1 MTFGSRRMTIR
12 NRKHLR
18 KFTPVNTPA
27 NMPLGLPKNKL
38 QPSPVQKTQQP
49 PAQIKE
55 YELPAPPPSQQWEQ
69 PQVHI
74 QTTEPVTEQPQHT
87 QTQSTPQHW
96 QVQQQHQEPVQT
108 HPLDQHSHVPDYVHE
123 DNRLDT
129 PGTQINLENSVNTS
143 PYHQDISIHQQVPGP
158 DPSPSLRRSERA
170 TRGQTRR
177 YDDFVQT
184 ILPVCPP
191 SQVPSSYHHY
201 QHPQM
206 MNNQMMTNLM
216 MPNQVMTN
224 QYQYPQVMTNQYQ
237 YPRMMSN
244 QMMTNQMMTNQM
256 PMQPSMLWY
265 Q

>member
-1 MTFGSRRMTIR
+1 MTIR

-38 QPSPVQKTQQP
+38 PPSPVQKTQQP

-129 PGTQINLENSVNTS
+129 PGPQINLENSVNTS
-143 PYHQDISIHQQVPGP
+143 PYHQDISQHQQVPGP

-184 ILPVCPP
+184 ILPVSPP
-191 SQVPSSYHHY
+191 S
-201 QHPQM
+201 
-206 MNNQMMTNLM
+206 QMMTNLM

-244 QMMTNQMMTNQM
+244 QMMTNQM